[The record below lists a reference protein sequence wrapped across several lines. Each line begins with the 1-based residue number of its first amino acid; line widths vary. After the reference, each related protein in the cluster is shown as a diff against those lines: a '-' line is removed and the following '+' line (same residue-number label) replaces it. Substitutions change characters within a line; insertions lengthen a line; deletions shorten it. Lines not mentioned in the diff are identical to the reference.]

1 MISSIRDLFDQ
12 NATINL
18 IISFDES
25 IKDIYIRKRNVVWYN
40 NQKLEDIFKDFLRAN
55 NIKIN
60 TKYFLYLK
68 RNGKILKKLRKQN
81 RISYLKLKND
91 DEIVVSYQKKKL
103 FDNLKTQEN
112 LTIKEE
118 NEENIKIEENK
129 VKEIIE
135 INDNKIIKENK
146 KIEETIIEQNI
157 EQKEQNKNLEAIE
170 CKEKKNKQRIKM
182 KIIEEEQK
190 EPNNNITNTNFIK
203 HYNEKTPIDKFKNKK
218 LWFIITIILL
228 MILLLGISIFFII
241 RYFIN
246 KKNDEEIE
254 DIPTEINTYKV
265 EYIKEDL
272 IINKKY
278 PLNLLLRF
286 NMVKKTKIEVEA
298 GNSSENNISEIS
310 DFIFIVREEKLEK
323 DEINLIEKELFIGY
337 ICLLNHSMSNE
348 TEDMLTIYDKQLN
361 KYLNYNQT
369 NITVPDLKYIG
380 EEGNLCFVKIE
391 FYLSG
396 EIKNYL
402 NFLNNY
408 THYLTKVNLMEFNCR
423 FFDKIEGN

>member
-91 DEIVVSYQKKKL
+91 DEIVVSYQTKKL

-246 KKNDEEIE
+246 
-254 DIPTEINTYKV
+254 
-265 EYIKEDL
+265 
-272 IINKKY
+272 
-278 PLNLLLRF
+278 
-286 NMVKKTKIEVEA
+286 
-298 GNSSENNISEIS
+298 
-310 DFIFIVREEKLEK
+310 
-323 DEINLIEKELFIGY
+323 
-337 ICLLNHSMSNE
+337 
-348 TEDMLTIYDKQLN
+348 LN
-361 KYLNYNQT
+361 K
-369 NITVPDLKYIG
+369 II
-380 EEGNLCFVKIE
+380 
-391 FYLSG
+391 
-396 EIKNYL
+396 
-402 NFLNNY
+402 
-408 THYLTKVNLMEFNCR
+408 
-423 FFDKIEGN
+423 